1 MDSKNCHNVRKE
13 VNDIELSTS
22 NNKTNEII
30 QQLVEPLVDNK
41 CDVANKKNSFE
52 ENQNENSLRETS
64 FSIFNSTTLSEA
76 TTSQDNILISSNDS
90 EPSSPSSNQNKC
102 KRSISKAQV
111 DDDNCDDSNI
121 FNEESSKHQ
130 KLNENVC
137 NKSKSENKS
146 VDNAQLVKD
155 SCEETIE
162 DVEMRSEI
170 EEAAALRETKNHEEG
185 LEIDNDSSHAGYV
198 EKPLLSNVTE
208 QDLRQLEESLLSNDS
223 NFDTEQT
230 ASEEESEESEPDTPA
245 CLKKKRPKP
254 TWFVVPELLHR
265 EMGINPSFQRRYY
278 GSLHVVEHFEL
289 MYKLKEHEGCV
300 NALNFNK
307 KGNLLASGSDDLYV
321 VIWDWAIGKKHH
333 SFASGHRSN
342 MFQAK
347 WLPFDEENLMATCA
361 RDGQVRLLDI
371 RRGVSRKLATH
382 NAPTHKLALHPDTP
396 HVIVS
401 VGEDAKVLSIDIREE
416 KPTKLLVVR
425 DGSFHVQLYSVHCN
439 PLKSNEFCVA
449 GRSQWVR
456 VYDRRNVSKPIH
468 ELCPSHLTEKKHVHV
483 TCALYNYDGT
493 EVLASYN
500 DEDIYLF
507 DAISPQPGDFAH
519 KYEGHRNN
527 ATVKGVNFFGPK
539 SEFVISGSDCG
550 NIFIWDKNTEAIV
563 NWMPGDEQGVVNCLE
578 PHPHIPIL
586 ATSGL
591 DCDVKVWAPS
601 CEDPPSLQKIEN
613 VPLIEKCVTSNAMN
627 RAQET
632 TTESDAFDS
641 QMLWI
646 LLRHIRHTERVR
658 LNLNVRRVS
667 SDQNQDDDDEDD
679 DDNIDDSS
687 DDESSDHSDSQSE
700 GDGIRR
706 LQCPPS

>member
-1 MDSKNCHNVRKE
+1 MDSKNCHNVCKE
-13 VNDIELSTS
+13 VNDTELSTS

-30 QQLVEPLVDNK
+30 QLVEPLVDNK
-41 CDVANKKNSFE
+41 CDVANKNTFE

-76 TTSQDNILISSNDS
+76 TTSQDNILISSNDT
-90 EPSSPSSNQNKC
+90 
-102 KRSISKAQV
+102 QV
-111 DDDNCDDSNI
+111 DDDNCDDTNI

-146 VDNAQLVKD
+146 VDNAQLVKEPKD
-155 SCEETIE
+155 SCSEETTE
-162 DVEMRSEI
+162 DVEMRSET
-170 EEAAALRETKNHEEG
+170 EEAATLRETKNHEEG
-185 LEIDNDSSHAGYV
+185 LEIDNDSSHVGYA
-198 EKPLLSNVTE
+198 E
-208 QDLRQLEESLLSNDS
+208 QDLLELEESLLSNDS
-223 NFDTEQT
+223 NFDTEQI
-230 ASEEESEESEPDTPA
+230 ASEEESESDTPA

-550 NIFIWDKNTEAIV
+550 NIFIWEKNTEAIV

-613 VPLIEKCVTSNAMN
+613 VPLIEKCVTFNVMS

-646 LLRHIRHTERVR
+646 LLRHLRHTERVR
-658 LNLNVRRVS
+658 LSLNVRQVS
-667 SDQNQDDDDEDD
+667 SDQNQDDDDDDD

-687 DDESSDHSDSQSE
+687 DDDSSDHSDSQSE

-706 LQCPPS
+706 FQCPPS